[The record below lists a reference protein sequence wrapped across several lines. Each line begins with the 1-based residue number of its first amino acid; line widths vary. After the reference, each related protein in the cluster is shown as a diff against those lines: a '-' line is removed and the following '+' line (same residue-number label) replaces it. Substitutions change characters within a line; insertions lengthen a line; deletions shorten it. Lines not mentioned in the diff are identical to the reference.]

1 MGSVKRNRPDEPEKS
16 FFRSEFEWVRGPK
29 LGSGGFGSV
38 YLATVKKPKLGC
50 EGFPTVMAVRTFS
63 EWSEQATESSYLYLF
78 RDCPYV
84 IGSYGKNLTIGG
96 DGYVKYNVFLE
107 YADGGTIGD
116 LIKKSGGSGL
126 CESDVRNYTKAI
138 LSGLEYIHESGY
150 VHCDLKPENIL
161 LVTSSSGFVPKI
173 GDFGLA
179 KTAMQK
185 LTCQGTSMY
194 LSPEAVCCRFQEQ
207 PSDIW
212 ALGCVVLRMLMG
224 RQPWEAK
231 HGSKLDEPEP
241 LVASKVP
248 NIPGWLSD
256 DAKDFLGKCLVRDPF
271 ERSTAAELLNHQ
283 FVTKLDVVGKV
294 EPVEEV
300 ASESSSEQYGSSI
313 PLESWNSEEA
323 EDFGPIL
330 PVALLNPRPVIPST
344 VYQRAST

>member
-50 EGFPTVMAVRTFS
+50 EGFPTVMAVKTFS

-78 RDCPYV
+78 RDCLYV
-84 IGSYGKNLTIGG
+84 IGSYGKNLTIGD

-179 KTAMQK
+179 KDSYAEAYMSRNIDVFVSGSCLLQSP
-185 LTCQGTSMY
+185 GAAFRY
-194 LSPEAVCCRFQEQ
+194 LGIRLRCAQDVNGEA
-207 PSDIW
+207 
-212 ALGCVVLRMLMG
+212 AMG
-224 RQPWEAK
+224 RET
-231 HGSKLDEPEP
+231 
-241 LVASKVP
+241 
-248 NIPGWLSD
+248 WL
-256 DAKDFLGKCLVRDPF
+256 
-271 ERSTAAELLNHQ
+271 
-283 FVTKLDVVGKV
+283 
-294 EPVEEV
+294 
-300 ASESSSEQYGSSI
+300 
-313 PLESWNSEEA
+313 
-323 EDFGPIL
+323 
-330 PVALLNPRPVIPST
+330 
-344 VYQRAST
+344 